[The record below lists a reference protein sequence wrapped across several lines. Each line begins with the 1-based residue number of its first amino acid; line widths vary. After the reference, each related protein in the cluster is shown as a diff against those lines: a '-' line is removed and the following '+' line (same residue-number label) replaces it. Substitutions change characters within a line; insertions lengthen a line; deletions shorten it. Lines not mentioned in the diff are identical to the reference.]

1 MILPSKL
8 LHFED
13 VAIKCPKQFLLYV
26 EFICRRACDK
36 KIQTWTFKTL
46 YGFQPSKIWMFF
58 WKSTVEQ
65 VSKSFSGRNNSLKP
79 PVFEFCDNLPYDLE
93 ESIELRTLISWVLGL
108 LAFKNAK
115 LSANR
120 FFFVFELPLWIYL
133 LLWYINFSFFCLH
146 GRRSSS
152 LLNIICLGLAHFQK
166 YKAQNIV
173 KSSFVAFL
181 AVFFLFACLNFAL
194 KTYCTLKMFLL
205 CAQNNFYIKMS
216 SYVEGHVQKNSSL
229 NFMSL
234 VGFQASKIWMFF

>member
-8 LHFED
+8 LDFED
-13 VAIKCPKQFLLYV
+13 VTIKCPKQFLHYV

-115 LSANR
+115 
-120 FFFVFELPLWIYL
+120 
-133 LLWYINFSFFCLH
+133 
-146 GRRSSS
+146 
-152 LLNIICLGLAHFQK
+152 FQPT
-166 YKAQNIV
+166 
-173 KSSFVAFL
+173 S
-181 AVFFLFACLNFAL
+181 FFLFLSCHYGF
-194 KTYCTLKMFLL
+194 TYYFDILIFLFSV
-205 CAQNNFYIKMS
+205 CMGGGVPAY
-216 SYVEGHVQKNSSL
+216 
-229 NFMSL
+229 
-234 VGFQASKIWMFF
+234 